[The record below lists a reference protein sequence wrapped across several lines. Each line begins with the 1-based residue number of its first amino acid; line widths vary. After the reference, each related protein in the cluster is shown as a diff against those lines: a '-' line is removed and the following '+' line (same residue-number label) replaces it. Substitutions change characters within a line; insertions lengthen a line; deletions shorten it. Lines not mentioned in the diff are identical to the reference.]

1 MEVKYFKFGKDTKI
15 EIKDIRITKPVELAV
30 TRMKRDMD
38 RVLKET
44 GTGTVIRLMQAPMGK
59 EEYEISFPK
68 PDQAQ
73 IKDLM
78 VIRAGGDLG
87 FVYGLLSLSEK
98 WLGITPF
105 WFWND
110 QKLVRKTIVLI
121 PKETVH
127 SSEAY
132 IKYRGWFINDEV
144 LINTW
149 NLNGEND
156 IVWEM
161 VFEALL
167 RLGGNMVIPG
177 TDKNSRLHRQ
187 TASDMGLFIS
197 HHHAEPLGAEMF
209 SRAFPELNASYE
221 DHSPKFRELWRTG
234 IEEQK
239 DMKVIWNLGFRGQ
252 GDCPFWENDERYCTP
267 EARGELISHV
277 MEEQAQL
284 VRSQVEDPIFCTNL
298 YGEIMELY
306 TQGYLRLPE
315 NTIRIRAD
323 NGYGK
328 MVSRRQGL
336 YNPRIPALPDK
347 GEQRDNLQQG
357 VYYHVSFYD
366 LQAANHITM
375 QPNSL
380 EFIREELK
388 EAFSSGIRE
397 YLIVNCSN
405 VKPHVYFL
413 EAVAELWKH
422 GDLKTAKYK
431 EAYIKRYYGVAKPDA
446 VKYLADCFDDYA
458 KAVIPYGLL
467 EDEHAGEQF
476 YTYLTRAFYHGWM
489 LGKTDECLT
498 ELSWATGEVTFAEQI
513 AWFLEK
519 CESALKRFEA
529 LERKCNK
536 VEEYLKNPA
545 LWQDSIGLQVRV
557 HLLCIKGAV
566 EFCKSYEA
574 YAALEY
580 QKSFYFMGKSA
591 EYFQMANQAMR
602 DREHDKWEGFY
613 ANECLSDVKQTA
625 YLLKHL
631 MGYIR
636 NIGEGP
642 HFFAWQRDFLYS
654 ETDRKVMLI
663 TNFENHVE
671 DETLFQYMKEKW
683 EKVNQKKRNQ
693 RQQK

>member
-1 MEVKYFKFGKDTKI
+1 MEKKYFKLGKDTRI
-15 EIKDIRITKPVELAV
+15 EIKDIPISKPVELAV

-38 RVLKET
+38 RVLKNT
-44 GTGTVIRLMQAPMGK
+44 GTGTVIRLLQAPMGN
-59 EEYEISFPK
+59 EEYEISFPG
-68 PDQAQ
+68 PEQTQD
-73 IKDLM
+73 IM
-78 VIRAGGDLG
+78 VIAAGGDLG
-87 FVYGLLSLSEK
+87 FVYGLLFLSEK

-110 QKLVRKTIVLI
+110 QKLARKETVLI
-121 PKETVH
+121 PKKTIF
-127 SSEAY
+127 SSKSY
-132 IKYRGWFINDEV
+132 VKYRGWFINDEV
-144 LINTW
+144 LISTW
-149 NLNGEND
+149 NINGEND

-177 TDKNSRLHRQ
+177 TDKNSRMHRK

-209 SRAFPELNASYE
+209 SRAFPELNASYG
-221 DHSPKFRELWRTG
+221 DHPHKFQELWRNG
-234 IEEQK
+234 VEEQK
-239 DMKVIWNLGFRGQ
+239 EMKVIWNLGFRGQ
-252 GDCPFWENDERYCTP
+252 GDCPFWENDERYRTP
-267 EARGELISHV
+267 EARGKLISLV
-277 MEEQAQL
+277 MAEQADL
-284 VRSQVEDPIFCTNL
+284 VKSRIEEPLFCTNL

-306 TQGYLRLPE
+306 TQGHLRLPE

-328 MVSRRQGL
+328 MVSRRQDL
-336 YNPRIPALPDK
+336 YNPRIPALPDER
-347 GEQRDNLQQG
+347 EQEEKLQQG

-380 EFIREELK
+380 EFIRKELK
-388 EAFSSGIRE
+388 GAFSSGVRD

-405 VKPHVYFL
+405 VKPHVYVL
-413 EAVAELWKH
+413 EAVAGLWKH
-422 GDLKTAKYK
+422 GDLKAAQYK
-431 EAYIKRYYGVAKPDA
+431 EGYIKKYYGVTKPDA
-446 VKYLADCFDDYA
+446 VKYLVDCFDDYA
-458 KAVIPYGLL
+458 KAMIPYGTL

-476 YTYLTRAFYHGWM
+476 YTYLTRGFYHGWM
-489 LGKTDECLT
+489 QGKTEKCLT
-498 ELSWATGEVTFAEQI
+498 ELSWATGDISFSEQI
-513 AWFLEK
+513 IWFQKK
-519 CESALKRFEA
+519 CESRLSRFES
-529 LERKCNK
+529 LERKCKK
-536 VEEYLKNPA
+536 VEAYLPDPA
-545 LWQDSIGLQVRV
+545 LWQDSMSLQVKL

-566 EFCKSYEA
+566 QFCESYEA
-574 YAALEY
+574 FAAERY
-580 QKSFYFMGKSA
+580 QKAFYLMGNSA

-613 ANECLSDVKQTA
+613 ANECLSDIKQTA

-642 HFFAWQRDFLYS
+642 HFFAWQREFLYS

-663 TNFENHVE
+663 TNFENHAE
-671 DETLFQYMKEKW
+671 DEELFGYMRAKW
-683 EKVNQKKRNQ
+683 MKAMDPVS
-693 RQQK
+693 